1 MNKHRKAEARR
12 VKALLQ
18 SANACGCRYTYRRV
32 RRQVRQW
39 DRDIKALPRLVGRAI
54 HKGIKRTDYGVSKAV
69 KQIADGL
76 KPNIMLID
84 ESFDNHYRPLG
95 PAPRLPGDPNYVI
108 DETPMKDTSDMWP
121 KENPHFSKKYLG
133 KWNLPKEET
142 E

>member
-18 SANACGCRYTYRRV
+18 VTNAGGCQYTYRQI

-76 KPNIMLID
+76 RADIMLID
-84 ESFDNHYRPLG
+84 E
-95 PAPRLPGDPNYVI
+95 
-108 DETPMKDTSDMWP
+108 TPPTDD
-121 KENPHFSKKYLG
+121 HAFQRRYYG
-133 KWNLPKEET
+133 KWNLPEE
-142 E
+142 EKDEML